1 MAVDQKPLAVA
12 GFALPPEVLSSIR
25 DASQRT
31 GVDFKFLVA
40 QAALESGFRTEA
52 ASGRSSAAG
61 LFQFTS
67 QTWLGLVH
75 QHGAQYG
82 EGELAAKIERQA
94 GGRYKVQDRATERE
108 ILALRSDPKLASLMA
123 AEVTKA
129 NAQQL
134 QHALGRKPNAAE
146 LRLAMFLGPAGAI
159 KFLQARAADGGTAAA
174 DLVPAAARQNPQI
187 FYDPGR
193 TPATVA
199 AVYGRIEASL
209 KAPLK
214 QVAAIER
221 HPHADVPLKPGPGL
235 QASLTP
241 RRA

>member
-1 MAVDQKPLAVA
+1 MAVDQKPVAVA
-12 GFALPPEVLSSIR
+12 GFTLPPEVLSSIR
-25 DASQRT
+25 EASQRT

-40 QAALESGFRTEA
+40 QAALESGFRSEA
-52 ASGRSSAAG
+52 AAGRSSAAG

-67 QTWLGLVH
+67 QTWLGLMR

-82 EGELAAKIERQA
+82 EGERAAKIERQS
-94 GGRYKVQDRATERE
+94 GGRYKVQDKATERE

-146 LRLAMFLGPAGAI
+146 LRLAMFLGPASAI
-159 KFLQARAADGGTAAA
+159 KFLQARATDGDTAAA

-187 FYDPGR
+187 FYDAGR
-193 TPATVA
+193 TPASVA

-209 KAPLK
+209 KAPLT
-214 QVAAIER
+214 QLAAIER
-221 HPHADVPLKPGPGL
+221 RPHADVPLKPGPGL
-235 QASLTP
+235 LAALTP

>member
-12 GFALPPEVLSSIR
+12 GHALPPEVLSSIR
-25 DASQRT
+25 DASRRT

-52 ASGRSSAAG
+52 AAGRSSASG
-61 LFQFTS
+61 LYQFTS
-67 QTWLGLVH
+67 QTWLGLMR
-75 QHGAQYG
+75 QHGAKYG
-82 EGELAAKIERQA
+82 QAELAAKIAQQP
-94 GGRYKVQDRATERE
+94 GGRYKVEDKAAERE
-108 ILALRSDPKLASLMA
+108 MLALRSDSKLASLMA
-123 AEVTKA
+123 AEVTKS
-129 NAQQL
+129 NSQQL

-159 KFLQARAADGGTAAA
+159 KFMRAHAADAGAAAA
-174 DLVPAAARQNPQI
+174 DLVPAAAKQNPQI
-187 FYDPGR
+187 FYDAGR

-199 AVYGRIEASL
+199 AVYSRIEASL
-209 KAPLK
+209 KTPLK

-221 HPHADVPLKPGPGL
+221 QAPEPVPLKPGPGL
-235 QASLTP
+235 LASLSP